1 MNPGKLNRHILLK
14 GLQTIKDEGGG
25 AQEVHV
31 IKKSCWAY
39 IRTIRAYGEML
50 ANRDMNVCLVE
61 VTIRDDSRK
70 ALAPHRG
77 DIVEWAGRVF
87 DVESVSLPE
96 NGYVVMVCRE
106 ES

>member
-25 AQEVHV
+25 SQEIHL
-31 IKKSCWAY
+31 IKKNCWASF
-39 IRTIRAYGEML
+39 RTIRAYGEML
-50 ANRDMNVCLVE
+50 ANRDLNVCLVE
-61 VTIRDDSRK
+61 VTIRADSRK
-70 ALAPHRG
+70 DFTPHRG
-77 DIVEWAGRVF
+77 DIVECGERVF

-96 NGYVVMVCRE
+96 KGYVVMICRE